1 MNFEMLRV
9 SLPVRA
15 HARKLV
21 GVDAREII
29 FVAARDQER
38 IGFGECAPLPG
49 IHSETLEF
57 CMESIE
63 HWSNRLGEMNSVAP
77 CAAFALSCAME
88 TLNGFGARQVAPAK
102 VAYFFPGTFAQCD
115 QAAIDSLLGASVVKI
130 KFGRDSESNDRA
142 LLARLCTA
150 LPAAQFRIDA
160 NQLLSR
166 DECVA
171 RLVGIDA
178 SRVEYLEDPLRDPS
192 QLAQLS
198 NATGIAIALDE
209 TVVDQST
216 QARALRESLAQDG
229 CVAAWVL
236 RMSTIGSLDAIR
248 AMAAEAAR
256 LSADAVLSTAYESS
270 YSLRVAVHVAASIP
284 NATRAH
290 GIGTAPLLEQDSCE
304 PAIARNGF
312 IDGAPLPI
320 PFAKAWE

>member
-9 SLPVRA
+9 SLPVLA
-15 HARKLV
+15 QARQLV
-21 GVDAREII
+21 GADAREII
-29 FVAARDQER
+29 FVAVRDQER
-38 IGFGECAPLPG
+38 IGFGECAPLPSL
-49 IHSETLEF
+49 HSESLDF

-63 HWSNRLGEMNSVAP
+63 HWSNGLGEMNSLAP

-88 TLNGFGARQVAPAK
+88 TLNGFGARPVAPAK
-102 VAYFFPGTFAQCD
+102 VAHFFPGTFAHCD
-115 QAAIDSLLGASVVKI
+115 QAAIDSLQEANVVKI

-142 LLARLCTA
+142 LLSRLCNS
-150 LPAAQFRIDA
+150 LPAAKFRIDG
-160 NQLLSR
+160 NRLLSR

-171 RLVGIDA
+171 RLQGVDA

-290 GIGTAPLLEQDSCE
+290 GIGTAALLEQDSCD
-304 PAIARNGF
+304 PAIACNGF
-312 IDGAPLPI
+312 IDGSPLPI

>member
-9 SLPVRA
+9 SLPVRE
-15 HARKLV
+15 HARNLV

-49 IHSETLEF
+49 LHAETLEF

-63 HWSNRLGEMNSVAP
+63 HWSNGLGEMNSLAP

-88 TLNGFGARQVAPAK
+88 TLNGFGARPVAPAK
-102 VAYFFPGTFAQCD
+102 VAHFFPGTFAHCD
-115 QAAIDSLLGASVVKI
+115 QAAIDSLQEANVVKI

-142 LLARLCTA
+142 LLSRLCNS
-150 LPAAQFRIDA
+150 LPAAKFRIDG
-160 NQLLSR
+160 NRLLSR

-171 RLVGIDA
+171 RLQGVDA

-209 TVVDQST
+209 TAVDQST

-304 PAIARNGF
+304 PAIACNGF
-312 IDGAPLPI
+312 IDGSPLPI
-320 PFAKAWE
+320 PFAEAWE

>member
-15 HARKLV
+15 HARPLV
-21 GVDAREII
+21 GIDTREII
-29 FVAARDQER
+29 FVAARDQEL

-49 IHSETLEF
+49 LHAETLEF

-63 HWSNRLGEMNSVAP
+63 HWSNGLGEMNSLAP

-88 TLNGFGARQVAPAK
+88 TLNGFGALQVAPAK

-115 QAAIDSLLGASVVKI
+115 QSAIASLQEANVVKI

-142 LLARLCTA
+142 LLARLCSA
-150 LPAAQFRIDA
+150 LPSAKFRIDA
-160 NQLLSR
+160 NRLLSH

-198 NATGIAIALDE
+198 NVTGIAIALDE

-216 QARALRESLAQDG
+216 QARTLRESLAQDG

-270 YSLRVAVHVAASIP
+270 YSLRLAVHVAASIP

-304 PAIARNGF
+304 PAIARDGF
-312 IDGAPLPI
+312 IDGSPLPI
-320 PFAKAWE
+320 PFAEAWE

>member
-9 SLPVRA
+9 SLPVRE
-15 HARKLV
+15 HARNLV

-49 IHSETLEF
+49 LHAETLEF

-63 HWSNRLGEMNSVAP
+63 HWSNGLGEMNSLAP

-88 TLNGFGARQVAPAK
+88 TLNGFGARPVAPAK
-102 VAYFFPGTFAQCD
+102 VAHFFPGTFAHCD
-115 QAAIDSLLGASVVKI
+115 QAAIDSLQEANVVKI

-142 LLARLCTA
+142 LLSRLCNS
-150 LPAAQFRIDA
+150 LPAAKFRIDG
-160 NQLLSR
+160 NRLLSR
-166 DECVA
+166 DDCVA
-171 RLVGIDA
+171 RLQGVDA

-209 TVVDQST
+209 TAVDQST

-290 GIGTAPLLEQDSCE
+290 GIGTAALLEQDSCD
-304 PAIARNGF
+304 PAIACNGF
-312 IDGAPLPI
+312 IDGSPLPI

>member
-9 SLPVRA
+9 SLPVRE
-15 HARKLV
+15 HARNLV

-49 IHSETLEF
+49 LHAETLEF

-63 HWSNRLGEMNSVAP
+63 HWSNGLGEMNSLAP

-88 TLNGFGARQVAPAK
+88 TLNGFGARPVAPAK
-102 VAYFFPGTFAQCD
+102 VAHFFPGTFAHCD
-115 QAAIDSLLGASVVKI
+115 QAAIDSLQEANVVKI

-142 LLARLCTA
+142 LLSRLCNS
-150 LPAAQFRIDA
+150 LPAAKFRIDG
-160 NQLLSR
+160 NRLLSR

-171 RLVGIDA
+171 RLQGVDA

-209 TVVDQST
+209 TAVDQST

-270 YSLRVAVHVAASIP
+270 YSLRLAVHVAASIP